1 MTWKYWTRQHCGFVN
16 PLLQSLSMGGLMLT
30 FNQVFCIMSPQN
42 FQVSVLTLANCR
54 VLLQYFFLL
63 RSSNEKLQN

>member
-1 MTWKYWTRQHCGFVN
+1 MEILDPSALWICKPTAPE
-16 PLLQSLSMGGLMLT
+16 PLHGRSYAQSST

-63 RSSNEKLQN
+63 RSPNEKL